1 MAGKSTGDGGISS
14 VVTDVLLPLLL
25 TYEWV
30 TVERL
35 PVSVHEDR
43 DNGLH
48 GITSRDCGLLA
59 GVDVILP
66 LPEALSMVMAETKVS
81 WLVSTVVAE
90 AGQNITLSC
99 GVTTSDGTVD
109 ELSNSEEDSG
119 RRKCSLQQRM
129 DSTMASEVETNVE
142 LGPGVSSDSAVDLEN
157 TVEESMVDSEHVVI
171 SEFDFEHASGVL
183 LEINA

>member
-1 MAGKSTGDGGISS
+1 MVGKSTGDGGISS
-14 VVTDVLLPLLL
+14 VVTDMLLLLLL
-25 TYEWV
+25 TRVWV

-35 PVSVHEDR
+35 SVSVHEDR

-66 LPEALSMVMAETKVS
+66 LLEVQSMVLAETKVS

-90 AGQNITLSC
+90 AGQNTLSC
-99 GVTTSDGTVD
+99 GVMTTDGTVD
-109 ELSNSEEDSG
+109 ELSNSEEDSRG
-119 RRKCSLQQRM
+119 RKCSLQQRM
-129 DSTMASEVETNVE
+129 DSTMASEAETNAE
-142 LGPGVSSDSAVDLEN
+142 LGPGVSSDTAADLEN
-157 TVEESMVDSEHVVI
+157 TVEESTVDSEHVDI

>member
-1 MAGKSTGDGGISS
+1 MAGISTGDDGTSS
-14 VVTDVLLPLLL
+14 VVTDALLPLLL
-25 TYEWV
+25 TREWV

-59 GVDVILP
+59 GVDVVLP
-66 LPEALSMVMAETKVS
+66 LPEVLSMAETKVS

-90 AGQNITLSC
+90 AGENITLSC
-99 GVTTSDGTVD
+99 GVMTNGDTVD
-109 ELSNSEEDSG
+109 ELSNSEEDSRG
-119 RRKCSLQQRM
+119 RKCPLQQWT
-129 DSTMASEVETNVE
+129 DSMMASEVDKNVE
-142 LGPGVSSDSAVDLEN
+142 LGPGVSSDTVADLEN
-157 TVEESMVDSEHVVI
+157 IVEESTVDSKHADI

-183 LEINA
+183 LEITA